1 MQRVLVIGAGAMG
14 CLFAARLRESGA
26 DVMLIDID
34 TERLARIADQ
44 GITLTDDQGTRTVPL
59 RTGTA
64 REAAGPFDLV
74 LLFTKGMHS
83 AAAIASVASL
93 AAEGGPYVLTLQN
106 GLGNPEAIL
115 EHFPAT
121 RVLKGIA
128 ALPADLH
135 DATHVSSHGN
145 GHLELG
151 PMAPDGMGAAREAAG
166 LLAQAGFDARAS
178 TDIDVAIW
186 EKVAFNAALNALG
199 AITLLPNAGLD
210 NAPGRRIAA
219 AIVAEVVATAHAGG
233 VPVDRA
239 RIDQAVDFAL
249 THHGAHQASMLQ
261 DRLAGRASEIE
272 TIQGA
277 VCARATALGVP
288 TPVTAT
294 MSDLIRLIEGARD
307 GSPSAPR

>member
-14 CLFAARLRESGA
+14 CLFAARLAESGA
-26 DVMLIDID
+26 DVLLIDID
-34 TERLARIADQ
+34 TERLALIAKH
-44 GITLTDDQGTRTVPL
+44 GITLTDDRGTRPVSL

-64 REAAGPFDLV
+64 REANGPFDLV

-83 AAAIASVASL
+83 AAAIDSVAHL

-115 EHFPAT
+115 ERFPAA

-135 DATHVSSHGN
+135 DATHVSSHGS

-151 PMAPDGMGAAREAAG
+151 PVMPQGTATAREAAA
-166 LLAQAGFDARAS
+166 LLARAGFDARAS
-178 TDIDVAIW
+178 ADVDVAIW

-199 AITLLPNAGLD
+199 AVTLLPNAGLD
-210 NAPGRRIAA
+210 NDPGRRIAA
-219 AIVAEVVATAHAGG
+219 AIVGEVVATAHACG
-233 VPVDRA
+233 VPVERA

-272 TIQGA
+272 SIQGA
-277 VCARATALGVP
+277 VCARAAAMGVP

-294 MSDLIRLIEGARD
+294 MSDLIRLIELAAR
-307 GSPSAPR
+307 A